1 MDSSSRCIRSPRRR
15 SRTAHSRSSRRSSR
29 SSCASSSPWRR
40 RWGAA
45 SEGLGCE
52 VAYNRSRMQ
61 GVWTWCLRY
70 LPGDRTNRYLVV
82 TVAISVL
89 LHIGVGLGLILHG
102 AAQQRI
108 ISKRGEPLLVDIA
121 PSRPNESAPLGNPLR
136 PVGPDA
142 PARASAPTPPA
153 PRMPP
158 APRAAAAPPA
168 PAPAPRAAPKTP
180 DAPKEVAKA
189 PPATPKSEE
198 PGPASKTPPPAPP
211 APDPSQTAK
220 PTPQPGAPT
229 PLLGAPSPPRVASA
243 PSDQSPTAGMFRRGG
258 GGGLKGGRGG
268 IEGEAIPL
276 DTPDPRYQ
284 DYFNQIRERIKS
296 KWIYPYEAS
305 SRGIGGELSIEFG
318 IAKSGELQ
326 FIERR
331 RSSGVELLDDYA
343 MRAVQL
349 ASPFPPV
356 PDAISKGGLPIHGI
370 FRYQLLGSG
379 MINQYLR

>member
-1 MDSSSRCIRSPRRR
+1 MW
-15 SRTAHSRSSRRSSR
+15 A
-29 SSCASSSPWRR
+29 
-40 RWGAA
+40 
-45 SEGLGCE
+45 
-52 VAYNRSRMQ
+52 
-61 GVWTWCLRY
+61 WCLRY
-70 LPGDRTNRYLVV
+70 LPEDRSNRYLVV
-82 TVAISVL
+82 TVVISVL
-89 LHIGVGLGLILHG
+89 LHIGVGLVLILG
-102 AAQQRI
+102 GAQQRI

-121 PSRPNESAPLGNPLR
+121 PSRPNETAPLGDPSR

-142 PARASAPTPPA
+142 PKRAAPPTPPA
-153 PRMPP
+153 PRAMPTPP
-158 APRAAAAPPA
+158 APEPRASPKAPE
-168 PAPAPRAAPKTP
+168 APR
-180 DAPKEVAKA
+180 DVAKA
-189 PPATPKSEE
+189 PPSPPTSNE
-198 PGPASKTPPPAPP
+198 PGPAPKTPPPP
-211 APDPSQTAK
+211 APVPDQSQTAK
-220 PTPQPGAPT
+220 TPPQPGAPT

-305 SRGIGGELSIEFG
+305 SRGIGGELAIEFG

>member
-1 MDSSSRCIRSPRRR
+1 MRE
-15 SRTAHSRSSRRSSR
+15 AW
-29 SSCASSSPWRR
+29 A
-40 RWGAA
+40 
-45 SEGLGCE
+45 
-52 VAYNRSRMQ
+52 
-61 GVWTWCLRY
+61 WCLKY
-70 LPGDRTNRYLVV
+70 LPEDRSNRYLVV
-82 TVAISVL
+82 TVVVSVL
-89 LHIGVGLGLILHG
+89 LHVLVGLLLIG
-102 AAQQRI
+102 GNMEQRI
-108 ISKRGEPLLVDIA
+108 ISKRGESLLVDIA
-121 PSRPNESAPLGNPLR
+121 PDKPKETAPLGNPSR

-142 PARASAPTPPA
+142 PAPPRQAAPPAPKVAPIPPTPPA
-153 PRMPP
+153 
-158 APRAAAAPPA
+158 AA
-168 PAPAPRAAPKTP
+168 PAPAPRPAPPTP
-180 DAPKEVAKA
+180 KVADTPKEAPKA
-189 PPATPKSEE
+189 PPAEPAPPKSEE
-198 PGPASKTPPPAPP
+198 PGPPSKVAPP
-211 APDPSQTAK
+211 APAPEPTQTAK
-220 PTPQPGAPT
+220 ATSPQSSTPPQQLGAPT
-229 PLLGAPSPPRVASA
+229 PPRVAST
-243 PSDQSPTAGMFRRGG
+243 PPESSPTSGMFRRGG

-276 DTPDPRYQ
+276 DTPDPKYQ

-356 PDAISKGGLPIHGI
+356 PDAISKSGLPIHGI

-379 MINQYLR
+379 LINNYLR

>member
-1 MDSSSRCIRSPRRR
+1 MW
-15 SRTAHSRSSRRSSR
+15 A
-29 SSCASSSPWRR
+29 
-40 RWGAA
+40 
-45 SEGLGCE
+45 
-52 VAYNRSRMQ
+52 
-61 GVWTWCLRY
+61 WCLKY
-70 LPGDRTNRYLVV
+70 LPEDRTNRYLVV
-82 TVAISVL
+82 TVVVSVL
-89 LHIGVGLGLILHG
+89 LHVVVGVMLIVG
-102 AAQQRI
+102 GNIEQRRIAA
-108 ISKRGEPLLVDIA
+108 KRGEPLLVDIA
-121 PSRPNESAPLGNPLR
+121 PSRPNETAPLGNPSR

-142 PARASAPTPPA
+142 PAPPRQAAPPAPPAPPAPKAAPTPPA
-153 PRMPP
+153 ASPAPAARPAPP
-158 APRAAAAPPA
+158 APRVADAPKDAPKAPPAAAKSDEPGPAPKAAPPA
-168 PAPAPRAAPKTP
+168 PAPDQT
-180 DAPKEVAKA
+180 
-189 PPATPKSEE
+189 
-198 PGPASKTPPPAPP
+198 
-211 APDPSQTAK
+211 QTAK
-220 PTPQPGAPT
+220 AAPQ
-229 PLLGAPSPPRVASA
+229 LGAPPQQLGAPAPPRVASTPPESSA
-243 PSDQSPTAGMFRRGG
+243 TSGMFRRGG

-305 SRGIGGELSIEFG
+305 SRGIGGELAIEFG

-326 FIERR
+326 FIERK

-379 MINQYLR
+379 LINNYLR

>member
-1 MDSSSRCIRSPRRR
+1 MR
-15 SRTAHSRSSRRSSR
+15 
-29 SSCASSSPWRR
+29 
-40 RWGAA
+40 AA
-45 SEGLGCE
+45 W
-52 VAYNRSRMQ
+52 A
-61 GVWTWCLRY
+61 WCLKY
-70 LPGDRTNRYLVV
+70 LPEDRTNRYLVV
-82 TVAISVL
+82 TVVVSVL
-89 LHIGVGLGLILHG
+89 LHLFVGLLLIVG
-102 AAQQRI
+102 GSMEQRI
-108 ISKRGEPLLVDIA
+108 ISKRGESLLVDIA
-121 PSRPNESAPLGNPLR
+121 PDRPKETARLGDPSR

-142 PARASAPTPPA
+142 PAPPRQAAPPAPPTPPAPKAAPTPPA
-153 PRMPP
+153 PPSASAAPAPRQAPP
-158 APRAAAAPPA
+158 APKVADTPKEAPKAPPAPPKPEEGPGPKAAPPA
-168 PAPAPRAAPKTP
+168 PAPEPAQT
-180 DAPKEVAKA
+180 AKA
-189 PPATPKSEE
+189 TPPQPPQS
-198 PGPASKTPPPAPP
+198 STPPP
-211 APDPSQTAK
+211 QL
-220 PTPQPGAPT
+220 GAPT
-229 PLLGAPSPPRVASA
+229 PPRVASTPPESSA
-243 PSDQSPTAGMFRRGG
+243 TSGMFRRGG

-305 SRGIGGELSIEFG
+305 SRGVGGELSIEFG

-379 MINQYLR
+379 LINNYLR

>member
-1 MDSSSRCIRSPRRR
+1 
-15 SRTAHSRSSRRSSR
+15 
-29 SSCASSSPWRR
+29 
-40 RWGAA
+40 
-45 SEGLGCE
+45 
-52 VAYNRSRMQ
+52 MQ
-61 GVWTWCLRY
+61 RVWAWCLRY
-70 LPGDRTNRYLVV
+70 LPEDRANRYLVV
-82 TVAISVL
+82 AVAISVL
-89 LHIGVGLGLILHG
+89 LHIGVGLVLILNG
-102 AAQQRI
+102 AHHRA
-108 ISKRGEPLLVDIA
+108 ISKRGEPLFVDIA
-121 PSRPNESAPLGNPLR
+121 PNRPNETAPLGNPSR
-136 PVGPDA
+136 PVGPGQE
-142 PARASAPTPPA
+142 ASAPPKRAAASTPPV
-153 PRMPP
+153 PS
-158 APRAAAAPPA
+158 APRAEPTPPS
-168 PAPAPRAAPKTP
+168 PATAPRAAPK
-180 DAPKEVAKA
+180 APEAPRDVAKA
-189 PPATPKSEE
+189 PPASPKPED
-198 PGPASKTPPPAPP
+198 PGPGPKTPPPPTP
-211 APDPSQTAK
+211 APDQSQAAK
-220 PTPQPGAPT
+220 ASPPPGNPTPP
-229 PLLGAPSPPRVASA
+229 LGAPSPPRVASA

-258 GGGLKGGRGG
+258 GGGGLKGGRGG
-268 IEGEAIPL
+268 IEGEPIPL

>member
-1 MDSSSRCIRSPRRR
+1 MR
-15 SRTAHSRSSRRSSR
+15 
-29 SSCASSSPWRR
+29 
-40 RWGAA
+40 AA
-45 SEGLGCE
+45 W
-52 VAYNRSRMQ
+52 V
-61 GVWTWCLRY
+61 WCLKY
-70 LPGDRTNRYLVV
+70 LPEDRTNRYLVV
-82 TVAISVL
+82 TVVVSVL
-89 LHIGVGLGLILHG
+89 LHVLVGLLMIVGG
-102 AAQQRI
+102 STEQRI
-108 ISKRGEPLLVDIA
+108 ISKRGESLLVDIA
-121 PSRPNESAPLGNPLR
+121 PDKPKETAPLGNPSR

-142 PARASAPTPPA
+142 PAPPRQAAPPA
-153 PRMPP
+153 PKVAPIPP
-158 APRAAAAPPA
+158 APPSAAAAPAPRPAPPAPKVADAPKEAPKAPPAPPKPEEGPGPKAAPPA
-168 PAPAPRAAPKTP
+168 PAPEPAQT
-180 DAPKEVAKA
+180 AKA
-189 PPATPKSEE
+189 TPPQPSTPPQS
-198 PGPASKTPPPAPP
+198 STPPP
-211 APDPSQTAK
+211 QL
-220 PTPQPGAPT
+220 GAPT
-229 PLLGAPSPPRVASA
+229 PPRVASA
-243 PSDQSPTAGMFRRGG
+243 PPESSATAGMFRRGG

-268 IEGEAIPL
+268 IEGEPIPL

-356 PDAISKGGLPIHGI
+356 PDAISKSGLPIHGI

-379 MINQYLR
+379 LINNYLR

>member
-1 MDSSSRCIRSPRRR
+1 MR
-15 SRTAHSRSSRRSSR
+15 
-29 SSCASSSPWRR
+29 
-40 RWGAA
+40 AA
-45 SEGLGCE
+45 W
-52 VAYNRSRMQ
+52 V
-61 GVWTWCLRY
+61 WCLKY
-70 LPGDRTNRYLVV
+70 LPEDRTNRYLVV
-82 TVAISVL
+82 TVVVSVL
-89 LHIGVGLGLILHG
+89 LHLLVGLLLIVG
-102 AAQQRI
+102 GNMEQRI
-108 ISKRGEPLLVDIA
+108 ISKRGESLLVDIA
-121 PSRPNESAPLGNPLR
+121 PDKPNETAPLGNPSR
-136 PVGPDA
+136 PVGPDVPKQSRQAA
-142 PARASAPTPPA
+142 PPAPPTPPA
-153 PRMPP
+153 PKVAPIPP
-158 APRAAAAPPA
+158 VPPSAA
-168 PAPAPRAAPKTP
+168 PAPAPRTAPPTP
-180 DAPKEVAKA
+180 KVADVPKEAPKA
-189 PPATPKSEE
+189 PPTEPAPPKSEE
-198 PGPASKTPPPAPP
+198 PGPPSKVAPP
-211 APDPSQTAK
+211 APTPEPTQTAK
-220 PTPQPGAPT
+220 ATSPQSSTPPQQLGAPT
-229 PLLGAPSPPRVASA
+229 PPRVASTPPPESSA
-243 PSDQSPTAGMFRRGG
+243 TSGMFRRGG

-268 IEGEAIPL
+268 IEGEPIPL

-379 MINQYLR
+379 LINNYLR

>member
-1 MDSSSRCIRSPRRR
+1 M
-15 SRTAHSRSSRRSSR
+15 T
-29 SSCASSSPWRR
+29 
-40 RWGAA
+40 
-45 SEGLGCE
+45 
-52 VAYNRSRMQ
+52 
-61 GVWTWCLRY
+61 
-70 LPGDRTNRYLVV
+70 VV
-82 TVAISVL
+82 VSVL
-89 LHIGVGLGLILHG
+89 LHVFVGLLLIMG
-102 AAQQRI
+102 GNIEQRR
-108 ISKRGEPLLVDIA
+108 ISKRGESLLVDIA
-121 PSRPNESAPLGNPLR
+121 PDKPKETAPLGNPSR

-142 PARASAPTPPA
+142 PAPPRQAAPPAPPTPPA
-153 PRMPP
+153 PKAVPRPP
-158 APRAAAAPPA
+158 APPPTAATPAPRPAPPA
-168 PAPAPRAAPKTP
+168 PKVA
-180 DAPKEVAKA
+180 DAPKEVPKA
-189 PPATPKSEE
+189 PPAAPKSEE
-198 PGPASKTPPPAPP
+198 PDAASKAAPP
-211 APDPSQTAK
+211 AAAPDQTQTAK
-220 PTPQPGAPT
+220 ATPTPQSPTPPQQLGAPT
-229 PLLGAPSPPRVASA
+229 PPRVAST
-243 PSDQSPTAGMFRRGG
+243 PPESSPTSGMFRRGG

-276 DTPDPRYQ
+276 DTPDPKYQ

-379 MINQYLR
+379 LINNYLR

>member
-1 MDSSSRCIRSPRRR
+1 MR
-15 SRTAHSRSSRRSSR
+15 
-29 SSCASSSPWRR
+29 
-40 RWGAA
+40 AA
-45 SEGLGCE
+45 W
-52 VAYNRSRMQ
+52 V
-61 GVWTWCLRY
+61 WCLKY
-70 LPGDRTNRYLVV
+70 LPEDRTNRYLVV
-82 TVAISVL
+82 TVVVSVL
-89 LHIGVGLGLILHG
+89 LHVLVGLLMIVGG
-102 AAQQRI
+102 NTEQRI
-108 ISKRGEPLLVDIA
+108 ISKRGESLLVDIA
-121 PSRPNESAPLGNPLR
+121 PDKPKETAPLGNPSR

-142 PARASAPTPPA
+142 PAPPRQAAPPA
-153 PRMPP
+153 PKVAPIPP
-158 APRAAAAPPA
+158 APPSAAAAPAPRPAPPAPKVADAPKEAPKAPPAPPKPEEGPGPKAAPPA
-168 PAPAPRAAPKTP
+168 PAPEPAQT
-180 DAPKEVAKA
+180 AKA
-189 PPATPKSEE
+189 TPPQPSTPPQS
-198 PGPASKTPPPAPP
+198 STPPP
-211 APDPSQTAK
+211 QL
-220 PTPQPGAPT
+220 GAPT
-229 PLLGAPSPPRVASA
+229 PPRVASA
-243 PSDQSPTAGMFRRGG
+243 PPESSATAGMFRRGG

-268 IEGEAIPL
+268 IEGEPIPL

-356 PDAISKGGLPIHGI
+356 PDAISKSGLPIHGI

-379 MINQYLR
+379 LINNYLR

>member
-1 MDSSSRCIRSPRRR
+1 
-15 SRTAHSRSSRRSSR
+15 
-29 SSCASSSPWRR
+29 
-40 RWGAA
+40 
-45 SEGLGCE
+45 
-52 VAYNRSRMQ
+52 
-61 GVWTWCLRY
+61 
-70 LPGDRTNRYLVV
+70 
-82 TVAISVL
+82 VL
-89 LHIGVGLGLILHG
+89 LHVFVGLLLIVG
-102 AAQQRI
+102 GNMEQRI
-108 ISKRGEPLLVDIA
+108 ISKRGESLLVDIA
-121 PSRPNESAPLGNPLR
+121 PDRPKETARLGDPSR

-142 PARASAPTPPA
+142 PAPPRQAAPPAPPTPPAPKAAPTPPA
-153 PRMPP
+153 PPSASAAPAPRQAPP
-158 APRAAAAPPA
+158 APKVADAPKEAPKAPPAPPKPEEGPGPKAAPPA
-168 PAPAPRAAPKTP
+168 PAPEPAQT
-180 DAPKEVAKA
+180 AKA
-189 PPATPKSEE
+189 TPPQPPQS
-198 PGPASKTPPPAPP
+198 STPPP
-211 APDPSQTAK
+211 QL
-220 PTPQPGAPT
+220 GAPT
-229 PLLGAPSPPRVASA
+229 PPRVAATPPESSA
-243 PSDQSPTAGMFRRGG
+243 TSGMFRRGG

-305 SRGIGGELSIEFG
+305 SRGVGGELSIEFG

-379 MINQYLR
+379 LINNYLR

>member
-1 MDSSSRCIRSPRRR
+1 MRE
-15 SRTAHSRSSRRSSR
+15 AW
-29 SSCASSSPWRR
+29 A
-40 RWGAA
+40 
-45 SEGLGCE
+45 
-52 VAYNRSRMQ
+52 
-61 GVWTWCLRY
+61 WCLKY
-70 LPGDRTNRYLVV
+70 LPEDRSNRYLVV
-82 TVAISVL
+82 TVVVSVL
-89 LHIGVGLGLILHG
+89 LHVLVGLLLIG
-102 AAQQRI
+102 GNMEQRI
-108 ISKRGEPLLVDIA
+108 ISKRGESLLVDIA
-121 PSRPNESAPLGNPLR
+121 PDKPKETAPLGNPSR

-142 PARASAPTPPA
+142 PAPPRQAAPPAPKVAPIPPTPPA
-153 PRMPP
+153 
-158 APRAAAAPPA
+158 AA
-168 PAPAPRAAPKTP
+168 PAPAPRPAPPTP
-180 DAPKEVAKA
+180 KVADTPKEAPKA
-189 PPATPKSEE
+189 PPAEPAPPKSEE
-198 PGPASKTPPPAPP
+198 PGPPSKVAPP
-211 APDPSQTAK
+211 APAPEPTQTAK
-220 PTPQPGAPT
+220 ATSPQSSTPPQQLGAPT
-229 PLLGAPSPPRVASA
+229 PPRVAST
-243 PSDQSPTAGMFRRGG
+243 PPESSPTSGMFRRGG

-276 DTPDPRYQ
+276 DTPDPKYQ

-296 KWIYPYEAS
+296 KWIYPYEAT

-379 MINQYLR
+379 LINNYLR

>member
-1 MDSSSRCIRSPRRR
+1 MRE
-15 SRTAHSRSSRRSSR
+15 AW
-29 SSCASSSPWRR
+29 A
-40 RWGAA
+40 
-45 SEGLGCE
+45 
-52 VAYNRSRMQ
+52 
-61 GVWTWCLRY
+61 WCLKY
-70 LPGDRTNRYLVV
+70 LPEDRTNRYLVV
-82 TVAISVL
+82 TVVVSVL
-89 LHIGVGLGLILHG
+89 LHVFVGLLLVVGGNIE
-102 AAQQRI
+102 QQRI
-108 ISKRGEPLLVDIA
+108 ISKRGESLLVDIA
-121 PSRPNESAPLGNPLR
+121 PDRPKETAPLGNPSR

-142 PARASAPTPPA
+142 PAPPRQAAPPAPPTPPA
-153 PRMPP
+153 PKAAPIPP
-158 APRAAAAPPA
+158 APQSAAAAPAPRQAPPAPKVADAPKEAPKAPPAPPKPEEGPGPKAAPPA
-168 PAPAPRAAPKTP
+168 PAPEPAQT
-180 DAPKEVAKA
+180 AKA
-189 PPATPKSEE
+189 TPPQPPQS
-198 PGPASKTPPPAPP
+198 STPPP
-211 APDPSQTAK
+211 QL
-220 PTPQPGAPT
+220 GAPT
-229 PLLGAPSPPRVASA
+229 PPRVASTPPESSA
-243 PSDQSPTAGMFRRGG
+243 TSGMFRRGG

-305 SRGIGGELSIEFG
+305 SRGVGGELSIEFG

-356 PDAISKGGLPIHGI
+356 PDAISKSGLPIHGI

-379 MINQYLR
+379 LINNYLR

>member
-1 MDSSSRCIRSPRRR
+1 MRE
-15 SRTAHSRSSRRSSR
+15 AW
-29 SSCASSSPWRR
+29 A
-40 RWGAA
+40 
-45 SEGLGCE
+45 
-52 VAYNRSRMQ
+52 
-61 GVWTWCLRY
+61 WCLKY
-70 LPGDRTNRYLVV
+70 LPEDRSNRYLVV
-82 TVAISVL
+82 TVVVSVL
-89 LHIGVGLGLILHG
+89 LHVLVGLLLIG
-102 AAQQRI
+102 GNMEQRI
-108 ISKRGEPLLVDIA
+108 VSKRGESLLVDIA
-121 PSRPNESAPLGNPLR
+121 PDKPKETAPLGNPSR

-142 PARASAPTPPA
+142 PTPPRQAAPPAPKVAPIPPTPPA
-153 PRMPP
+153 
-158 APRAAAAPPA
+158 AA
-168 PAPAPRAAPKTP
+168 PAPAPRPAPPTP
-180 DAPKEVAKA
+180 KVADTPKEAPKA
-189 PPATPKSEE
+189 PPAEPAPPKSEE
-198 PGPASKTPPPAPP
+198 PGPPSKVAPP
-211 APDPSQTAK
+211 APAPEPTQTAK
-220 PTPQPGAPT
+220 ATSPQSSTPPQQLGAPT
-229 PLLGAPSPPRVASA
+229 PPRVAST
-243 PSDQSPTAGMFRRGG
+243 PPESSPTSGMFRRGG

-276 DTPDPRYQ
+276 DTPDPKYQ
-284 DYFNQIRERIKS
+284 DYFNLIRERIKS

-379 MINQYLR
+379 LINNYLR